1 MHRPFILSSIL
12 MSKQSPPEPPPSP
25 SGSGKGPGQNPSNGG
40 VNWRVLIL
48 MMIATAIFFM
58 AWQSSGF
65 GKPERL
71 TYPQFRDYVDSGK
84 IITSQDLPNK
94 SEGKFPDSRFKLKKS
109 GESAAVPRI
118 TGFFYKVDP
127 WVADRKNAPQEQ
139 FRIPIITEF
148 HDDEVK
154 AILARHPIPLRVV
167 TELPAEQAGELY
179 TLADLRRMLARGEV
193 LTSSD
198 RPETPFEILSTGG
211 SDNKCIVGTR
221 YVFADAPAATK
232 DEDLAPFE
240 LDINYMELTDSELAF
255 INDLAPFQ
263 PDSGMMKMF
272 MIQIFPIFLI
282 ILIIFFLFRHQMKSA
297 GRGAM
302 SFGKS
307 KARLLTMD
315 KNKVTF
321 KDVAGI
327 EEAKDEL
334 VEVVEYLR
342 DPKKFQKLGG
352 NLPKGL
358 LMVGPPGTGKTLLAR
373 AIAGEADVPFF
384 SISGSDFVEMF
395 VGVGASRVRDM
406 FEQGQKN
413 SPCLIFI
420 DEIDAV
426 GRHRGHGM
434 GGGHDEREQTL
445 NALLVEMD
453 GFDTRTGVIII
464 AATNRPDVLDPA
476 LLRPGRFDRQVTVG
490 LPDVNGRE
498 EILKVHVK
506 KIKVDPDADLGIIA
520 RGTPGFSG
528 AELANLINEAALL
541 AARKGLSEVTLAEM
555 EEARDKVRWGRERRS
570 LALSEKE
577 KENTAYHEAGHAILN
592 ELLENTD
599 PLHKVTIIPRGPSLG
614 STMFLPEEDK
624 FTYRQ
629 KELVDQLCVAMGG
642 RVAEELTF
650 GNVTNGAV
658 GDIRMAT
665 NIARKMVC
673 EWGMSE
679 DLGMVEYGDGDG
691 EVFLARD
698 IAKSKNYSE
707 ETARKIDAEIKRLID
722 DAYALAKKLLTEN
735 NDKLKLLAEAL
746 LEYETLDAA
755 QVTDLLDK
763 GEMKNPPTPPS
774 DNVVPGN
781 QADEGVPK
789 KAVSGQSSSDDD
801 PLAGEAVGAPA

>member
-1 MHRPFILSSIL
+1 
-12 MSKQSPPEPPPSP
+12 MSNQQPPEPPPTPRGAKKSD
-25 SGSGKGPGQNPSNGG
+25 KGQPNGG
-40 VNWRVLIL
+40 GTNWRVIIL
-48 MMIATAIFFM
+48 MAIALGILVL

-65 GKPERL
+65 GKPKRL
-71 TYPQFRDYVDSGK
+71 SYTEFLDYLDAGK
-84 IITSQDLPNK
+84 VVSSQNLPK
-94 SEGKFPDSRFKLKKS
+94 RGEGFPDQRFKLKKS
-109 GESAAVPRI
+109 GESSVVF
-118 TGFFYKVDP
+118 TVSGFYYKDNP
-127 WVADRKNAPQEQ
+127 WNGDKESADQEA
-139 FRIPIITEF
+139 FLIPINTQLHKEQL
-148 HDDEVK
+148 D
-154 AILARHPIPLRVV
+154 AIQARQSIPLRIVK
-167 TELPAEQAGELY
+167 ELPDENDGKQL
-179 TLADLRRMLARGEV
+179 TLTDLRRMLARDAV
-193 LTSSD
+193 IMD
-198 RPETPFEILSTGG
+198 DPKNAFEIVSLEG
-211 SDNKCIVGTR
+211 SNDKYIVGKR
-221 YVFADAPAATK
+221 YVFPEVNKAT
-232 DEDLAPFE
+232 DEQGLAPFE
-240 LDINYMELTDSELAF
+240 IDINTQELAGYDAAV
-255 INDLAPFQ
+255 IKNLAAFQ
-263 PDSGMMKMF
+263 PDSGMMRFLLVQML
-272 MIQIFPIFLI
+272 PIMLI
-282 ILIIFFLFRHQMKSA
+282 ILVIFFLFRHQMKSA

-315 KNKVTF
+315 KNRVTF

-327 EEAKDEL
+327 QEAKEEL
-334 VEVVEYLR
+334 FEVVDYLR

-406 FEQGQKN
+406 FEQGKKN

-476 LLRPGRFDRQVTVG
+476 LLRPGRFDRQVSVG

-506 KIKVDPDADLGIIA
+506 RIKMEPDTDLNIIA

-541 AARKGLSEVTLAEM
+541 AARKGLDSVTIAEM

-592 ELLENTD
+592 VLLEHTD

-629 KELVDQLCVAMGG
+629 KELVDQLVVAMGG
-642 RVAEELTF
+642 RVAEEITF

-673 EWGMSE
+673 EWGMSA
-679 DLGMVEYGDGDG
+679 DLGMVEYGEERG
-691 EVFLARD
+691 EVFVARD
-698 IAKSKNYSE
+698 VGSSRGYSE
-707 ETARKIDAEIKRLID
+707 VTARKIDEEIKTLID
-722 DAYALAKKLLTEN
+722 DAYAKAKAMLIEHNEALVKLS
-735 NDKLKLLAEAL
+735 KAL
-746 LEYETLDAA
+746 LEYETLDAQ
-755 QVTDLLDK
+755 QVEEIIEH

-774 DNVVPGN
+774 NTTIPGN
-781 QADEGVPK
+781 QTDSGVAKKPIADAP
-789 KAVSGQSSSDDD
+789 SSDDD

>member
-1 MHRPFILSSIL
+1 MSDLKPSKPSLPQKGKSSNGGKTTPPSINWRVIIL
-12 MSKQSPPEPPPSP
+12 MSIAA
-25 SGSGKGPGQNPSNGG
+25 GIL
-40 VNWRVLIL
+40 VL
-48 MMIATAIFFM
+48 
-58 AWQSSGF
+58 AWQSSGY

-71 TYPQFRDYVDSGK
+71 SYMQFRSYIASGK
-84 IITSQDLPNK
+84 IITDQDLPKKGSKGAGILDNTY
-94 SEGKFPDSRFKLKKS
+94 ELKKT
-109 GESAAVPRI
+109 GESAAVPKIR
-118 TGFFYKVDP
+118 GFYYKNDP
-127 WVADRKNAPQEQ
+127 WIVPENKRSAPVSA
-139 FRIPIITEF
+139 FRIPINTDL
-148 HDDEVK
+148 HDD
-154 AILARHPIPLRVV
+154 ILKSLQTQHSIPLRLEN
-167 TELPAEQAGELY
+167 ELPKAGDGQLL
-179 TLADLRRMLARGEV
+179 TLAELRKMLARNEV
-193 LTSSD
+193 IMD
-198 RPETPFEILSTGG
+198 DPENAFEMVSRDG
-211 SDNKCIVGTR
+211 SNDKYIVGTR
-221 YVFADAPAATK
+221 YTFEDKVVVETK
-232 DEDLAPFE
+232 KDLIPFE
-240 LDINYMELTDSELAF
+240 INTNNFELNDTESQFLNNLAVYRPSSATLGVVILQMLPF
-255 INDLAPFQ
+255 I
-263 PDSGMMKMF
+263 
-272 MIQIFPIFLI
+272 LI
-282 ILIIFFLFRHQMKSA
+282 IVVIFFLFRQQMKSA

-307 KARLLTMD
+307 KAKLLTMD
-315 KNKVTF
+315 KNRVTF

-334 VEVVEYLR
+334 EEIVDYLKE
-342 DPKKFQKLGG
+342 PTKFQKLGG

-490 LPDVNGRE
+490 LADVKGRE
-498 EILKVHVK
+498 QILKVHTK
-506 KIKVDPDADLGIIA
+506 KIKMAADTDLERIA

-528 AELANLINEAALL
+528 AELSNLVNESALL
-541 AARKGLSEVTLAEM
+541 AARKGLSEVTLVEM

-570 LALSEKE
+570 MALSEKE
-577 KENTAYHEAGHAILN
+577 KENTAYHEAGHAIIN
-592 ELLENTD
+592 ELLDHTD

-642 RVAEELTF
+642 RVAEEITF

-679 DLGMVEYGDGDG
+679 ELGMIEYGEARG
-691 EVFLARD
+691 EVFVARD
-698 IAKSKNYSE
+698 TGSSKGYSE
-707 ETARKIDAEIKRLID
+707 QTSLKIDLEIKKLID
-722 DAYALAKKLLTEN
+722 DAYQRATDLLTEHGET
-735 NDKLKLLAEAL
+735 LKILSEAL
-746 LEYETLDAA
+746 LDFETLDAN
-755 QVTDLLDK
+755 QVNDIIK
-763 GEMKNPPTPPS
+763 YGEMKNPPSTPAGKVDS
-774 DNVVPGN
+774 
-781 QADEGVPK
+781 
-789 KAVSGQSSSDDD
+789 AVE
-801 PLAGEAVGAPA
+801 EAKSEAPAEDLTDLDGDKPAEEKQEPAGAPA

>member
-1 MHRPFILSSIL
+1 MANQQPS
-12 MSKQSPPEPPPSP
+12 EPPSSSKGP
-25 SGSGKGPGQNPSNGG
+25 KGPGNAPTGGG
-40 VNWRVLIL
+40 VNWRVIIL
-48 MMIATAIFFM
+48 MTIALGILYFAWTA
-58 AWQSSGF
+58 GGY
-65 GKPERL
+65 GKPKRL
-71 TYPQFRDYVDSGK
+71 TYNEFRDYVDSGK
-84 IITSQDLPNK
+84 IISAQDLPK
-94 SEGKFPDSRFKLKKS
+94 KGEGFPNVEHKLKKS
-109 GESAAVPRI
+109 GESAAVPKI
-118 TGFFYKVDP
+118 TGFYYKKDP
-127 WVADRKNAPQEQ
+127 WDADKTKAEQ
-139 FRIPIITEF
+139 KAFRIPVNTQL
-148 HDDEVK
+148 HQDELK
-154 AILARHPIPLRVV
+154 AIQARHSIPLRIVEEV
-167 TELPAEQAGELY
+167 PGKGDGELM
-179 TLADLRRMLARGEV
+179 TLSDLRRMLARGEII
-193 LTSSD
+193 TND
-198 RPETPFEILSTGG
+198 ADNAFEIVSRDG
-211 SDNKCIVGTR
+211 SDDKYIVGKR
-221 YVFADAPAATK
+221 YVFPNVATAEK
-232 DEDLAPFE
+232 PDDLAKFE
-240 LDINYMELTDSELAF
+240 IDLNTMELPDDERQF
-255 INDLAPFQ
+255 INALAPYQ
-263 PDSGMMKMF
+263 QESGTMRF
-272 MIQIFPIFLI
+272 LLVQLLPIMLI
-282 ILIIFFLFRHQMKSA
+282 ILVIFFLFRHQMKSA

-315 KNKVTF
+315 NNKVTF

-490 LPDVNGRE
+490 LPDVKGRE
-498 EILKVHVK
+498 QILRVHAK
-506 KIKVDPDADLGIIA
+506 KIKMDPETDLDVIA

-541 AARKGLSEVTLAEM
+541 AARKGMKAVTISEM

-592 ELLENTD
+592 VLLDHTD

-642 RVAEELTF
+642 RVAEEITF

-679 DLGMVEYGDGDG
+679 NLGMVEYGEDRG

-698 IAKSKNYSE
+698 MGSSKTYSE
-707 ETARKIDAEIKRLID
+707 ETARKIDAEIKKLID
-722 DAYALAKKLLTEN
+722 DAYALATELLTKH
-735 NDKLKLLAEAL
+735 NDKLKLLADAL
-746 LEYETLDAA
+746 LEFETLDAS
-755 QVTDLLDK
+755 QVEDLIHH
-763 GEMKNPPTPPS
+763 GEMRNPPAPPA
-774 DNVVPGN
+774 DKVIPGN
-781 QADEGVPK
+781 QSDAGVK
-789 KAVSGQSSSDDD
+789 KSPVASEVGEDDD

>member
-1 MHRPFILSSIL
+1 MAN
-12 MSKQSPPEPPPSP
+12 QQPPEPPPSP
-25 SGSGKGPGQNPSNGG
+25 KDPNTQEGGKSSGGG
-40 VNWRVLIL
+40 INWRVIIL
-48 MMIATAIFFM
+48 MSIALGILFF
-58 AWQSSGF
+58 AWNAGGY
-65 GKPERL
+65 GKPKKL
-71 TYPQFRDYVDSGK
+71 TYNEFRNWVDSGK
-84 IITSQDLPNK
+84 IITDQDLPEK
-94 SEGKFPDSRFKLKKS
+94 GKGFPNVNHKLRKS
-109 GESAAVPRI
+109 GETPYVPKI
-118 TGFFYKVDP
+118 EGFYYKENP
-127 WVADRKNAPQEQ
+127 WNADKKEARQKE
-139 FRIPIITEF
+139 FRVLVNTEI
-148 HDDEVK
+148 DGDELK
-154 AILARHPIPLRVV
+154 AIQERFEIPRRTVK
-167 TELPAEQAGELY
+167 EIPGEG
-179 TLADLRRMLARGEV
+179 DGESVSFSEFRKMLARGEV
-193 LTSSD
+193 ITDDEDFAFEMVSLANSSD
-198 RPETPFEILSTGG
+198 
-211 SDNKCIVGTR
+211 KVIVGKR
-221 YVFADAPAATK
+221 YVFPDTKSAT
-232 DEDLAPFE
+232 EDKHLGKFQIDLNTNEIPTAE
-240 LDINYMELTDSELAF
+240 RAF
-255 INDLAPFQ
+255 INAIAPYQ
-263 PDSGMMKMF
+263 QESGMMRMF
-272 MIQIFPIFLI
+272 LVQIFPIFLI

-327 EEAKDEL
+327 EEAKEEL

-490 LPDVNGRE
+490 LPDVKGRE
-498 EILKVHVK
+498 EILSVHVK
-506 KIKVDPDADLGIIA
+506 KIKLDPDTDLAVIA

-528 AELANLINEAALL
+528 AELANLVNESALL
-541 AARKGLSEVTLAEM
+541 AARKGLAAVTLAEM

-592 ELLENTD
+592 VLLDHTD

-642 RVAEELTF
+642 RVAEEITF

-679 DLGMVEYGDGDG
+679 NLGMVEYGDGEG

-707 ETARKIDAEIKRLID
+707 ETARKIDGEIKKLID
-722 DAYALAKKLLTEN
+722 DAYTLATELLTKH

-746 LEYETLDAA
+746 LEFETLDAS
-755 QVTDLLDK
+755 QVEDLLEH
-763 GEMKNPPTPPS
+763 GEMKDPPAPPA
-774 DNVVPGN
+774 DKIIPGN
-781 QADEGVPK
+781 QADEGVK
-789 KAVSGQSSSDDD
+789 KSPVAADKPEDDD

>member
-1 MHRPFILSSIL
+1 
-12 MSKQSPPEPPPSP
+12 MSNQSPPEPPPSP
-25 SGSGKGPGQNPSNGG
+25 KGKGPATGPGNSQGGGG

-48 MMIATAIFFM
+48 MAIAAGILFM
-58 AWQSSGF
+58 AFFSDGF
-65 GKPERL
+65 GKPRRL
-71 TYPQFRDYVDSGK
+71 TYTQFRDYVDSGK
-84 IITSQDLPNK
+84 IIVDQDLPK
-94 SEGKFPDSRFKLKKS
+94 KKEGFPNELHKLSKS
-109 GESAAVPRI
+109 GESPSIPKI
-118 TGFFYKVDP
+118 TGFYYKEDP
-127 WVADRKNAPQEQ
+127 WEADQSKAEQ
-139 FRIPIITEF
+139 KAFRIPINTVLDGKEL
-148 HDDEVK
+148 E
-154 AILARHPIPLRVV
+154 AIRSRHFIPQRHVDQI
-167 TELPAEQAGELY
+167 PAGGDGQILS
-179 TLADLRRMLARGEV
+179 LADLRKMLARKEV
-193 LTSSD
+193 ITND
-198 RPETPFEILSTGG
+198 KDNAFEIVSREG
-211 SDNKCIVGTR
+211 SDDKFIVGKR
-221 YVFADAPAATK
+221 YVFPDKEKPK
-232 DEDLAPFE
+232 DDKGLARFE
-240 LDINYMELTDSELAF
+240 IVVNLAELPVAERPF
-255 INDLAPFQ
+255 INSL
-263 PDSGMMKMF
+263 DSYRQESGTMRF
-272 MIQIFPIFLI
+272 LLVQLLPIFLI
-282 ILIIFFLFRHQMKSA
+282 ILVIFFLFRHQMKSA

-327 EEAKDEL
+327 QEAKDEL

-490 LPDVNGRE
+490 LPDVKGRE

-506 KIKVDPDADLGIIA
+506 KVKMDSDTDLAVIA

-528 AELANLINEAALL
+528 AELANLVNESALL
-541 AARKGLSEVTLAEM
+541 AARKGLPAVTLAEM

-592 ELLENTD
+592 VLLEHTD

-642 RVAEELTF
+642 RVAEEITF

-679 DLGMVEYGDGDG
+679 SLGMVEYGEDRG
-691 EVFLARD
+691 EVFVARD
-698 IAKSKNYSE
+698 MGSGKTYSE
-707 ETARKIDAEIKRLID
+707 ETARKIDGEIKKLID
-722 DAYALAKKLLTEN
+722 DAYALAKDLLIKH

-746 LEYETLDAA
+746 LEFETLDAE
-755 QVTDLLDK
+755 QVEDLLEH
-763 GEMKNPPTPPS
+763 GEMKNPPAPPA
-774 DNVVPGN
+774 DRVIPGN
-781 QADEGVPK
+781 QADTGVPK
-789 KAVSGQSSSDDD
+789 KQVAEEKSGDDD